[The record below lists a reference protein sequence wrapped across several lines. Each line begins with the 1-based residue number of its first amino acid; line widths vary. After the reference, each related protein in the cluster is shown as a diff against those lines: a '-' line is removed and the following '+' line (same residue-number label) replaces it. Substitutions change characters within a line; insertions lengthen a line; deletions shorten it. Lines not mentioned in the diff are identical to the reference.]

1 MKQDDVFELKQNVDE
16 LQEAVLD
23 ANDQDNK
30 EDDDADVQRVAE
42 VVLGFKDSEDID
54 DEEMKDDSNVGG
66 VITTATSEPLD

>member
-30 EDDDADVQRVAE
+30 EDDDVPRVAE
-42 VVLGFKDSEDID
+42 AVLGFKDQEDID
-54 DEEMKDDSNVGG
+54 DEEKKDDSNVDG
-66 VITTATSEPLD
+66 VTTVTSEPLD